1 MKKQLI
7 LTTILAVF
15 ILSAFKLKQT
25 NTPNE
30 AIKNYIE
37 KIQKD
42 FTTIPE
48 DRKIILKELADYIQA
63 CKKANKETNL
73 IFICTHN
80 SRRSHLSQ
88 IWAITAANYYGIK
101 NIKSY
106 SGGTES
112 TAFNERAVAALERV
126 GFTIENPGGANPH
139 YQVIY
144 SNQAPAI
151 ECFSKKYSDAS
162 NPQKDFAAIMTC
174 SQADLACPNVFGSD
188 ERISLPYDDPK
199 ASDGKPEEKA
209 TYDERCRQ
217 IATEICYAFS
227 LVK

>member
-1 MKKQLI
+1 MKNKLI
-7 LTTILAVF
+7 LTSILALF
-15 ILSAFKLKQT
+15 FLSAFKLKQT
-25 NTPNE
+25 NKPNE
-30 AIKNYIE
+30 AINKYIE
-37 KIQKD
+37 KLQID
-42 FTTIPE
+42 FSAIPE
-48 DRKIILKELADYIQA
+48 ERKLILKELADYIQA
-63 CKKANKETNL
+63 GKNKNKEVNL

-112 TAFNERAVAALERV
+112 TAFNARAVAALERV
-126 GFTIENPGGANPH
+126 GFVIENPGGENPH
-139 YQVIY
+139 YQVKF
-144 SNQAPAI
+144 SNQAPSI
-151 ECFSKKYSDAS
+151 ECFSKKYADAS

-174 SQADLACPNVFGSD
+174 SQADAACPNVFGSD

-209 TYDERCRQ
+209 TYDERCKQ